1 VTGRLDGQ
9 VVLLTGGGS
18 GLGRAI
24 VQRFVA
30 EGAHVVFLERNPA
43 KVDAVSADVPGTLG
57 IAGDIRS
64 AEDGERAVARAVDRF
79 GGLDCLVGTAAI
91 TDYLPSFSGYD
102 RARLAPVFDE
112 VLHTNVLGHILVAT
126 AARDA
131 LVKSK
136 GSIVLTLSTS
146 GIYPGGQGAM
156 YSVSKAALT
165 MVVKQLAYELAPAV
179 RVNGVVPGVISD
191 SDIRGPEA
199 LGQQGDNPTSLFPGL
214 REAAKQMNPLRIC
227 PPGSAYAG
235 LYVTLASR
243 QDGAVGTGAIV
254 NWDSGIGLIGHGFAL
269 DASMSDDRT
278 KHEEAVL

>member
-1 VTGRLDGQ
+1 VTGLEGQ
-9 VVLLTGGGS
+9 TVLLTGGGS

-24 VQRFVA
+24 VERFA
-30 EGAHVVFLERNPA
+30 EEGANVAFLERNPD
-43 KVDAVSADVPGTLG
+43 KVEAVSAEVPRALG
-57 IAGDIRS
+57 IAGDIRLP
-64 AEDGERAVARAVDRF
+64 EDSERAVTQVLERF
-79 GGLDCLVGTAAI
+79 GGIDCLIGTAAI
-91 TDYLPSFSGYD
+91 TDYSPSFSGYD
-102 RARLAPVFDE
+102 RARLAPAFDE

-131 LVKSK
+131 LVRSR
-136 GSIVLTLSTS
+136 GSIILTLSTS

-156 YSVSKAALT
+156 YSVSKSALT

-179 RVNGVVPGVISD
+179 RVNGVVPGVIAD

-199 LGQQGDNPTSLFPGL
+199 LGQQADTPTSRFPGL
-214 REAAKQMNPLRIC
+214 QEAARHMNPLRIC

-243 QDGAVGTGAIV
+243 RDGMVGTGAIV

-269 DASMSDDRT
+269 DASMSD
-278 KHEEAVL
+278 EQEATQ

>member
-1 VTGRLDGQ
+1 VTGALDGQ
-9 VVLLTGGGS
+9 AVLLTGGGS

-24 VQRFVA
+24 VERFIA
-30 EGAHVVFLERNPA
+30 EGAQVAFLERNPA
-43 KVDAVSADVPGTLG
+43 KVDAVSTEMPGVLG
-57 IAGDIRS
+57 IAGDIRNPADS
-64 AEDGERAVARAVDRF
+64 EQAVAAVVERF
-79 GGLDCLVGTAAI
+79 GGLDCLIGTAAI
-91 TDYLPSFSGYD
+91 TDYLPTFSGYD
-102 RARLAPVFDE
+102 RERLTPAFDE

-131 LVKSK
+131 LVRSR
-136 GSIVLTLSTS
+136 GSIILTLSTS

-179 RVNGVVPGVISD
+179 RVNGVVPGVVAD

-199 LGQQGDNPTSLFPGL
+199 LGQQADTPTSLFPGL
-214 REAAKQMNPLRIC
+214 QDAARQMNPLRIC

-235 LYVTLASR
+235 FYVTLASR
-243 QDGAVGTGAIV
+243 RDGLVGTGAIL

-269 DASMSDDRT
+269 DASMADEQPE
-278 KHEEAVL
+278 HQEAAV